1 MTQDQAIEEL
11 KKFKE
16 LLDINAI
23 TQEEYDAKKMELMP
37 LLMAKKPE
45 HEETVKPTVSQPSSN
60 PTVQKKDDSSS
71 IGCIIFVII
80 AIVILGLVMIVSN
93 SGYSSSN
100 SGSSKAK
107 TETSFSDVKTLS
119 QYDFEERIKKV
130 LRDPDSY
137 QRIDYK
143 VQYVSGDNYK
153 ATLTF
158 RAKNGFGGMNICTYQ
173 GDLIWKK
180 GSSKYSLG
188 HITEIE

>member
-23 TQEEYDAKKMELMP
+23 SQEEFDAKKKELMP

-45 HEETVKPTVSQPSSN
+45 HEVTVKPTVSQQLN
-60 PTVQKKDDSSS
+60 KPTVQKKDDSSS
-71 IGCIIFVII
+71 SGCLIFGIIAAVIFVII
-80 AIVILGLVMIVSN
+80 LIIAG
-93 SGYSSSN
+93 SSSSSSS
-100 SGSSKAK
+100 SGSSKSK
-107 TETSFSDVKTLS
+107 TETSYSDVVTLS
-119 QYDFEERIKKV
+119 RYDFEERIKKV

-143 VQYVSGDNYK
+143 VQYVSEDNYK

-158 RAKNGFGGMNICTYQ
+158 RARNGFGGMNICTYQ
-173 GDLIWKK
+173 GDLIWKQ
-180 GSSKYSLG
+180 GSSSYSLG